1 MIQLDA
7 SPLGRVMNKDTISG
21 LPLVT
26 RNFTQITGLSPGVA
40 VGVYDAG
47 ELGTGATA
55 LSQIGKS
62 NGGFFVHASRSCG
75 NNWLLDGISVSDVQH
90 TGPISRGI
98 PIPNPDMLE
107 EFKVQTGLPRIRGR
121 AREHDSRSV
130 PVSEFIE
137 ARRRR

>member
-1 MIQLDA
+1 MPENLGPGQQHSHKSANPMMGFSSMRLD
-7 SPLGRVMNKDTISG
+7 P
-21 LPLVT
+21 VT
-26 RNFTQITGLSPGVA
+26 
-40 VGVYDAG
+40 
-47 ELGTGATA
+47 
-55 LSQIGKS
+55 
-62 NGGFFVHASRSCG
+62 